1 MYSYIS
7 IKTFQMLRTSYS
19 HERERK
25 NIGLFFNDYIY
36 DKNKTMILRP
46 LCIAA
51 RMENGEHA
59 SLTHCHSFQD
69 FFKRNFSGIFSD
81 FFSFRGTFLS
91 SSLFSRLLHL
101 ARRCSLTALFLSPR
115 LFESNRIESAVHSHS
130 QKVPLAIDDWIFKYI
145 SKRLLVS
152 SRLV

>member
-7 IKTFQMLRTSYS
+7 IKSFQMLRTSYS
-19 HERERK
+19 HDERERK

-69 FFKRNFSGIFSD
+69 FFKGIFSD

-101 ARRCSLTALFLSPR
+101 ARRCSLTALFCHPVY
-115 LFESNRIESAVHSHS
+115 SNRIESNLRFIRIRKKCLWQSTIGS
-130 QKVPLAIDDWIFKYI
+130 SNILA
-145 SKRLLVS
+145 SVCS
-152 SRLV
+152 SRLVSSSLV